1 MSAIII
7 SYPPGAGGNH
17 LKNILCLDRNFA
29 NSGDLNLAVYDE
41 PIQPPG
47 TVHSRPGRN
56 VHEYI
61 VNDIVNSPDQRWIL
75 HGHYGELAP
84 HREKINSITEK
95 TFVLISI
102 NRPRDQELL
111 TRRQQ
116 RLGYGH
122 HPYWNQEEQP
132 YLYQPQMYTTWFTGD
147 RIVDVGLYDFWSP
160 NYIATGFVDWLN
172 SVLNTEI
179 DVEAAQ
185 NLHTKW
191 WQQNFFFDFCNYTR
205 GVYGVV

>member
-1 MSAIII
+1 
-7 SYPPGAGGNH
+7 
-17 LKNILCLDRNFA
+17 LDRNFA
-29 NSGDLNLAVYDE
+29 NSGDLNLSVYDA
-41 PIQPPG
+41 PIEPPG

-56 VHEYI
+56 VHEHVI
-61 VNDIVNSPDQRWIL
+61 DTVVNSPSQRWIM

-84 HREKINSITEK
+84 YREKINAIQEK
-95 TFVLISI
+95 IFVLISI
-102 NRPRDQELL
+102 NQPRDQELL

-132 YLYQPQMYTTWFTGD
+132 YLYQPLMYTDWFAGD

-172 SVLNTEI
+172 SVLHTGI

-191 WQQNFFFDFCNYTR
+191 WQQNFFFAFCNYTR